1 MASYPETLI
10 DPMIVG
16 LFCDVIEAKSTPI
29 LPIVPTRTFFGP
41 FVGPIR
47 SFQT

>member
-1 MASYPETLI
+1 MVSYPETPVH
-10 DPMIVG
+10 PMIVG
-16 LFCDVIEAKSTPI
+16 LFCDVIEAQSTPI

-47 SFQT
+47 SFKT